1 MYEFVCIANL
11 QRKYHR
17 ICLYNNRAVEM
28 CTYLSVCFNIEEEMS
43 VYLTESLCLSV
54 CMSVCLY
61 VGPFFLL
68 FFLQQSSTNVVVVG
82 GQQPAQTVIVERWV
96 YYRPSYLRSY
106 LGVWS
111 LPCETKK
118 SMLAGKH
125 NEIWARKTYN
135 TSYFPACPPKGG
147 RGCLKS
153 PPCLKSQGCHLIPL
167 CYLLSCSSA

>member
-61 VGPFFLL
+61 GGPFFLL
-68 FFLQQSSTNVVVVG
+68 FFAAVFDQRGGGGRSAACTDCHRGEVSLLSPFLSQILSRCVVVAV
-82 GQQPAQTVIVERWV
+82 
-96 YYRPSYLRSY
+96 
-106 LGVWS
+106 
-111 LPCETKK
+111 
-118 SMLAGKH
+118 
-125 NEIWARKTYN
+125 
-135 TSYFPACPPKGG
+135 
-147 RGCLKS
+147 
-153 PPCLKSQGCHLIPL
+153 
-167 CYLLSCSSA
+167 